1 MTFKRFLRGLQRQQL
16 VTTVP
21 KFLYVICIAFV
32 LLACDPVDPVGEN
45 TAFAGR
51 SLCFENYQFCIDP
64 IFHANLLGSAGSVNC
79 SSSGCHDTNA
89 GSGGGFKVFL
99 SPALNS
105 EEMLSNFYT
114 AQAFANFST
123 PSDSK
128 LLLEPLTGT
137 FSVTGSHAGG
147 DILFNRS
154 DPCYLAII
162 DWINEQVN
170 DENSSS
176 CGLCTPPTLSACGY

>member
-1 MTFKRFLRGLQRQQL
+1 MTFRQFFHGFQRQRRL
-16 VTTVP
+16 TIAP
-21 KFLYVICIAFV
+21 KIFNVIFMAV
-32 LLACDPVDPVGEN
+32 VVAACDPVDPVGEN

-51 SLCFENYQFCIDP
+51 SLCFQNYQFCVDP

-105 EEMLSNFYT
+105 EEMLSNFFT
-114 AQAFANFST
+114 AQAFANFSA
-123 PSDSK
+123 PPDSK

-137 FSVTGSHAGG
+137 FSVSGSHAGG
-147 DILFNRS
+147 DILFDRS

-170 DENSSS
+170 DENSTS
-176 CGLCTPPTLSACGY
+176 CGQCTPPTLSACGY

>member
-64 IFHANLLGSAGSVNC
+64 IFHANLLGSA
-79 SSSGCHDTNA
+79 
-89 GSGGGFKVFL
+89 
-99 SPALNS
+99 
-105 EEMLSNFYT
+105 
-114 AQAFANFST
+114 FST

>member
-1 MTFKRFLRGLQRQQL
+1 MTFKQFFHGSPRQRLVIIAPKILGVLATAFL
-16 VTTVP
+16 V
-21 KFLYVICIAFV
+21 A
-32 LLACDPVDPVGEN
+32 ACDPVDPVGEN

-51 SLCFENYQFCIDP
+51 SLCLDDYQICVDP
-64 IFHANLLGSAGSVNC
+64 IFHANLLGSAGNVNC

-89 GSGGGFKVFL
+89 GSGGGFKLFT

-114 AQAFANFST
+114 AQAFTNFGV
-123 PSDSK
+123 PADSK

-147 DILFNRS
+147 DILFNQS

-162 DWINEQVN
+162 DWIGKQVN

-176 CGLCTPPTLSACGY
+176 CGACTPPALSACGY